1 MSTKAF
7 SLMLLV
13 VVVLGGIAG
22 GALFAFS
29 GHDTKE
35 LAIGAD
41 SPTATPLVVPGDS
54 SPNPSG
60 APSSE
65 SNATPDGAPLG
76 DGTRPQGA
84 RRFAGIEP
92 IAGTLAKLSPT
103 GIVVTSRDTGA
114 DAEIIVPAETP
125 VRLSE
130 TAGDTTSLIP
140 GAEIVA
146 FLQRNADGAISVTN
160 VTIGGFGG
168 GRGALGGYSGQGG
181 IFGQTS
187 QGNQGV
193 DGTEFNAVP
202 GTITSF
208 AAGALTLQTNDGP
221 IDVTVADDTPV
232 QLTIAFADLADQLA
246 IGSDITIIGQRNDA
260 GIYTPIIVASG
271 TLGGFGGAGGGFG
284 GGGRRGQR
292 GDGTGVGGVGGA
304 IQIPQ

>member
-22 GALFAFS
+22 GALFTFS
-29 GHDTKE
+29 NNETKE
-35 LAIGAD
+35 PAIAAD
-41 SPTATPLVVPGDS
+41 PPTDTPLFVPGGS
-54 SPNPSG
+54 TPNPSG

-65 SNATPDGAPLG
+65 STATPDVAPLG

-84 RRFAGIEP
+84 MRFAGIEP
-92 IAGTLAKLSPT
+92 IAGTLASLSPT
-103 GIVVTSRDTGA
+103 GLVVTSSDTGA

-130 TAGDTTSLIP
+130 TAGVTASLVP

-146 FLQRNADGAISVTN
+146 FLQRNARGAISVTN

-168 GRGALGGYSGQGG
+168 GGGALGGFGGGGGGQQRDGG
-181 IFGQTS
+181 TDD
-187 QGNQGV
+187 

-208 AAGALTLQTNDGP
+208 AAGVLALQTTDGP
-221 IDVTVADDTPV
+221 VDVTVADDTPV
-232 QLTIAFADLADQLA
+232 QFTIAFADLADQLA
-246 IGSDITIIGQRNDA
+246 IGSDITVIGQRDGA
-260 GIYTPIIVASG
+260 GTYTPIIVASG
-271 TLGGFGGAGGGFG
+271 TLGGFGGAGAAFG
-284 GGGRRGQR
+284 GAGRRGQR
-292 GDGTGVGGVGGA
+292 GDGTGVGGFGNA
-304 IQIPQ
+304 LQIPQ